1 MDMNTARWL
10 HTAEVVLDEK
20 IVVAGGWDVNLNN
33 VSSMECINA
42 DVLLEYAPL
51 HYPLPSFFSI
61 RYSGILGKG
70 DDVNGANEPV

>member
-33 VSSMECINA
+33 VSSVECINA

-51 HYPLPSFFSI
+51 HYPLPSILFN
-61 RYSGILGKG
+61 RILGHTG
-70 DDVNGANEPV
+70 ER